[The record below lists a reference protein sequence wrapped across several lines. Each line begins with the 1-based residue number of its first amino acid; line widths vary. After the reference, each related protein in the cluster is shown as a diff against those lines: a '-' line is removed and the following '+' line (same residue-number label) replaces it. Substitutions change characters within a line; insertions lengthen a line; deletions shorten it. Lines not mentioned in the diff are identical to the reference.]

1 MSRPAVR
8 RMTTATRLAL
18 VLAGIAGVAAPAAAS
33 TPAASTPA
41 APATAAAP
49 ANQSEIDRRRY
60 EESRPQKE
68 VPFDPADFDKFVGYY
83 RMGDSDNFAHVYR
96 TGNHYFVQLTA
107 QPPAEFF
114 PENPTEFFMTTVA
127 AQVSFAVGPDGRATG
142 MVIHQNGMPHPLHR
156 VSEAEFQAGS
166 AALARQV
173 KANTPSPG
181 TRSMVIAYI
190 RDLEH
195 GSQDYDTMTPELA
208 AVARPQLSKSV
219 ALMRKEGAFKSLAFV
234 RVLPNGANAY
244 IATFTGGKLLWV
256 IMPLT
261 KAGRVS
267 GVFFRPY
274 PL

>member
-1 MSRPAVR
+1 VP
-8 RMTTATRLAL
+8 RLS
-18 VLAGIAGVAAPAAAS
+18 IADVAAPLLCGLIASLAAAGPSAAS
-33 TPAASTPA
+33 TPAAT
-41 APATAAAP
+41 PATAASG
-49 ANQSEIDRRRY
+49 NQAEIDRSRY

-68 VPFDPADFDKFVGYY
+68 IPFDPADFDKFVGYY
-83 RMGDSDNFAHVYR
+83 RLGDSDNFAHVYR
-96 TGNHYFVQLTA
+96 TGNHYFLQLTA
-107 QPPAEFF
+107 QPAAEFF
-114 PENPTEFFMTTVA
+114 PESPTEFFMTTVA
-127 AQVSFAVGPDGRATG
+127 AQVSFEVGPDGRATG

-166 AALARQV
+166 AALAKRV

-208 AVARPQLSKSV
+208 AVARPQLAKSV
-219 ALMRKEGAFKSLAFV
+219 AVMRKEGTFRSLAFV
-234 RVLPNGANAY
+234 RVLPNGADAY
-244 IATFTGGKLLWV
+244 IATFTGGELLWV

-261 KAGRVS
+261 KEGKVS

-274 PL
+274 PP